1 MNIKNLFD
9 KIMGEDEYEGF
20 EDEEMV
26 EEDVVPAYQ
35 NQRPA
40 REESYRQDSRQNMRA
55 GRRIQPLRDD
65 DEDPSKIVN
74 IHTTAKLQVVLSK
87 PERFENAVEI
97 ADNLNEKRTVV
108 LNLEGTNR
116 DIAKRLIDFLSGV
129 AYANG
134 GQLKRVAN
142 NTFIITPYNVDISGD
157 LIDELENTG
166 MFFWFDF
173 TKRNNGSG

>member
-1 MNIKNLFD
+1 MDLKNFLG
-9 KIMGEDEYEGF
+9 KLMGEEENEGF
-20 EDEEMV
+20 EDEEL
-26 EEDVVPAYQ
+26 EEEEVAPYQ
-35 NQRPA
+35 NQRA
-40 REESYRQDSRQNMRA
+40 SQRTEEIYRQDSRSAYRQ
-55 GRRIQPLRDD
+55 RRTAPLSQ

-116 DIAKRLIDFLSGV
+116 DIARRLIDFLSGV

-166 MFFWFDF
+166 MFF
-173 TKRNNGSG
+173 

>member
-1 MNIKNLFD
+1 MDLKGLLG
-9 KIMGEDEYEGF
+9 KMMGDDDYEAF

-26 EEDVVPAYQ
+26 EEEVVPSYQ
-35 NQRPA
+35 SSRSSMRA
-40 REESYRQDSRQNMRA
+40 EENYRQEPRQSYRSQ
-55 GRRIQPLRDD
+55 RRVVPMQE
-65 DEDPSKIVN
+65 EDPSKVVN

-87 PERFENAVEI
+87 PEKFENAVEI

-116 DIAKRLIDFLSGV
+116 DIARRLIDFLSGV

-166 MFFWFDF
+166 MFFSQ
-173 TKRNNGSG
+173 N

>member
-1 MNIKNLFD
+1 MDIKSILGRL
-9 KIMGEDEYEGF
+9 MGDDDYEGF

-35 NQRPA
+35 NQRA
-40 REESYRQDSRQNMRA
+40 SRTEDNYRQEARHNSRA
-55 GRRIQPLRDD
+55 GRRIQPLQED
-65 DEDPSKIVN
+65 DPSKIVN

-116 DIAKRLIDFLSGV
+116 DIARRLIDFLSGV

-166 MFFWFDF
+166 MFFS
-173 TKRNNGSG
+173 N

>member
-1 MNIKNLFD
+1 MDFKNLIG
-9 KIMGEDEYEGF
+9 KIMGDDDYEGF

-26 EEDVVPAYQ
+26 EEEVVPSYQ
-35 NQRPA
+35 TPKAPQR
-40 REESYRQDSRQNMRA
+40 EDSYRQDARQNLRA
-55 GRRIQPLRDD
+55 GRRVPPLREE
-65 DEDPSKIVN
+65 EDPSKIVN

-166 MFFWFDF
+166 MFF
-173 TKRNNGSG
+173 

>member
-1 MNIKNLFD
+1 MAFDIKGMLNKF
-9 KIMGEDEYEGF
+9 MGDDDYEGF
-20 EDEEMV
+20 EDEEM
-26 EEDVVPAYQ
+26 EEEEVVSYQ
-35 NQRPA
+35 TQRPA
-40 REESYRQDSRQNMRA
+40 ASRFNDEGYRQEPRHQQVRP
-55 GRRIQPLRDD
+55 RRVPVQEQ
-65 DEDPSKIVN
+65 EDPSKIVN

-87 PERFENAVEI
+87 PEKFDAAIEI

-116 DIAKRLIDFLSGV
+116 DIARRLIDFLSGV

-166 MFFWFDF
+166 MFF
-173 TKRNNGSG
+173 

>member
-1 MNIKNLFD
+1 MAFDIKGMLNKF
-9 KIMGEDEYEGF
+9 MGDEEYDSF
-20 EDEEMV
+20 EDEEI
-26 EEDVVPAYQ
+26 EEEEVVSSYQ
-35 NQRPA
+35 TQRPSQS
-40 REESYRQDSRQNMRA
+40 RFSDDSYRQEPRHQQVRA
-55 GRRIQPLRDD
+55 RRAPVTEQD
-65 DEDPSKIVN
+65 DPSKIVN

-87 PERFENAVEI
+87 PEKFDAAIEI

-116 DIAKRLIDFLSGV
+116 DIARRLIDFLSGV

-166 MFFWFDF
+166 MFF
-173 TKRNNGSG
+173 

>member
-1 MNIKNLFD
+1 MDFKNLIG
-9 KIMGEDEYEGF
+9 KIMGDDDYEGF

-26 EEDVVPAYQ
+26 EEEVVPTYQ
-35 NQRPA
+35 QSLRTQV
-40 REESYRQDSRQNMRA
+40 REDNYRQDTRQNARV
-55 GRRIQPLRDD
+55 GRRVQPLREE
-65 DEDPSKIVN
+65 EDPSKVVN

-87 PERFENAVEI
+87 PEKFENAVEI

-166 MFFWFDF
+166 MFF
-173 TKRNNGSG
+173 